1 MANAEIKAVITAEDR
16 ASATLANFG
25 RKAGGIGNTV
35 KKGLKLAAVGIA
47 AAGAAAIA
55 FGVSSVK
62 SYQESENA
70 LAQLNAVLKSTRGIA
85 KVSAKSAI
93 SLANSLQKVT
103 RYSDEQVLS
112 AENML
117 LTFTKISKDVFP
129 DTTKAVLDM
138 STAMGTDLK
147 STAIQ
152 VGKAMQDPVRG
163 VTALQRVGVRL
174 SDSQKELVKNL
185 VATGKT
191 AEAQKIIL
199 KELQTE
205 FGGSAEAAGK
215 TFAGQLDILKNQ
227 FDEVKE
233 SIGKTIVDAI
243 IPLMSKLAEFVAS
256 DQFQAWLARV
266 NQWISVNLPLAI
278 NYVVNTLIPN
288 LINIFN
294 VVWPVIKTVVV
305 WLGKF
310 VNFLAD
316 HEWAVWAFVT
326 ALVAIKTAMVISKI
340 VQSFTS
346 GVSLI
351 STSLSKLNTKLSN
364 FQGWALFATA
374 AVTAFVIIKQQMD
387 DLKAKTE
394 SKMNS
399 IMKKSNDATTE
410 MKKLNKKWKAGEI
423 SDAEYQRGLARI
435 NRVTGKAVSDANKT
449 LDQLGNTWQSKF
461 TSSASSWASRQAKT
475 LFSGFNHRASGTD
488 FFTPRKYAGGTS
500 GAYGGMALV
509 GERGPEMVT
518 LPRGSKVSRA
528 DETRKMMGGV
538 TNINITVPMMT
549 GSANERRKVARMLIK
564 DIQDI
569 AQMNGKS
576 VTDMMSSNYGLVT

>member
-35 KKGLKLAAVGIA
+35 KRSLKLAAVGIA
-47 AAGAAAIA
+47 ATGAAAIA

-117 LTFTKISKDVFP
+117 LTFTKIGKDVFP

-191 AEAQKIIL
+191 AEAQKLIL

-266 NQWISVNLPLAI
+266 NQWISVNLPLAV

-316 HEWAVWAFVT
+316 HEWAVWAFIGV
-326 ALVAIKTAMVISKI
+326 LGAMK
-340 VQSFTS
+340 
-346 GVSLI
+346 
-351 STSLSKLNTKLSN
+351 
-364 FQGWALFATA
+364 A
-374 AVTAFVIIKQQMD
+374 AFVITGVI
-387 DLKAKTE
+387 ARFR
-394 SKMNS
+394 
-399 IMKKSNDATTE
+399 A
-410 MKKLNKKWKAGEI
+410 
-423 SDAEYQRGLARI
+423 GLAAARAAYTITSVVLSTPIAITILAGAALIAMQLII
-435 NRVTGKAVSDANKT
+435 NKARETIGVLNELGVAQRNSGSSFDTSVSGLRKLAKSGT
-449 LDQLGNTWQSKF
+449 PAQKKR
-461 TSSASSWASRQAKT
+461 ASRLLKNPRLYSQSSDPNAGWAT
-475 LFSGFNHRASGTD
+475 GGFTG
-488 FFTPRKYAGGTS
+488 
-500 GAYGGMALV
+500 
-509 GERGPEMVT
+509 
-518 LPRGSKVSRA
+518 RGSATDVAGLVHKGEYVLPKPLVDQNRGMP
-528 DETRKMMGGV
+528 KNMGGV

>member
-340 VQSFTS
+340 AQSFTS

-488 FFTPRKYAGGTS
+488 FFTPRKYAGGTGNAS
-500 GAYGGMALV
+500 GGMALV

>member
-35 KKGLKLAAVGIA
+35 KRSLKLAAVGIA

-117 LTFTKISKDVFP
+117 LTFTKIGKDVFP

-191 AEAQKIIL
+191 AEAQKLIL

-316 HEWAVWAFVT
+316 HEWAVWAFIGV
-326 ALVAIKTAMVISKI
+326 LGAMK
-340 VQSFTS
+340 
-346 GVSLI
+346 
-351 STSLSKLNTKLSN
+351 
-364 FQGWALFATA
+364 A
-374 AVTAFVIIKQQMD
+374 AFVITGVI
-387 DLKAKTE
+387 ARFR
-394 SKMNS
+394 
-399 IMKKSNDATTE
+399 A
-410 MKKLNKKWKAGEI
+410 
-423 SDAEYQRGLARI
+423 GLAAARAAYTITSVVLSTPIAITILAGAALIAMQLII
-435 NRVTGKAVSDANKT
+435 NKARETMGVLNELGVAQRNSGSSFDTSVSGLRKLAKSGT
-449 LDQLGNTWQSKF
+449 PAQKKR
-461 TSSASSWASRQAKT
+461 ASRLLKNPRLYSQSSDPNAGWATGGFTGRGSATDVAGLVHKGEYVLPKPLVDQNRGMPKNMGGSSIINISINAGAYLGSQQEARKHAKIIYQALVDMAGMKGQT
-475 LFSGFNHRASGTD
+475 LQQLI
-488 FFTPRKYAGGTS
+488 AGG
-500 GAYGGMALV
+500 
-509 GERGPEMVT
+509 R
-518 LPRGSKVSRA
+518 
-528 DETRKMMGGV
+528 
-538 TNINITVPMMT
+538 
-549 GSANERRKVARMLIK
+549 
-564 DIQDI
+564 
-569 AQMNGKS
+569 
-576 VTDMMSSNYGLVT
+576 

>member
-316 HEWAVWAFVT
+316 HEWAVWAFIGV
-326 ALVAIKTAMVISKI
+326 LGAMK
-340 VQSFTS
+340 
-346 GVSLI
+346 
-351 STSLSKLNTKLSN
+351 
-364 FQGWALFATA
+364 A
-374 AVTAFVIIKQQMD
+374 AFVITGVI
-387 DLKAKTE
+387 ARFR
-394 SKMNS
+394 
-399 IMKKSNDATTE
+399 A
-410 MKKLNKKWKAGEI
+410 
-423 SDAEYQRGLARI
+423 GLAAARAAYTITSVVLSTPIAITILAGAALIAMQLII
-435 NRVTGKAVSDANKT
+435 NKARETIGVLNELGVAQRNSGSSFDTSVSGLRKLAKSGT
-449 LDQLGNTWQSKF
+449 PAQKKR
-461 TSSASSWASRQAKT
+461 ASRLLKNPRLYSQSSDPNAGWAT
-475 LFSGFNHRASGTD
+475 GGFTG
-488 FFTPRKYAGGTS
+488 
-500 GAYGGMALV
+500 
-509 GERGPEMVT
+509 
-518 LPRGSKVSRA
+518 RGSATDVAGLVHKGEYVLPKPLVDQNRGMP
-528 DETRKMMGGV
+528 KNMGGV

>member
-35 KKGLKLAAVGIA
+35 KRSLKLAAVGIA

-117 LTFTKISKDVFP
+117 LTFTKIGKDVFP

-191 AEAQKIIL
+191 AEAQKLIL

-316 HEWAVWAFVT
+316 HEWAVWAFIGV
-326 ALVAIKTAMVISKI
+326 LGAMKAAFVITGVI
-340 VQSFTS
+340 ARFRAGLAAARAAYTITS
-346 GVSLI
+346 GVLSTPIAITILAGAALI
-351 STSLSKLNTKLSN
+351 AMQLIRNKARETIGVLNELGVAQRNSGSSFDTSVSGLRKLAKSGTPAQKKRASRLLKNPRLYSQSSDPN
-364 FQGWALFATA
+364 AGWATGGFTGRGSATDVA
-374 AVTAFVIIKQQMD
+374 GLVHKGEYVLPKPLVDQNRGMPKNMGGSSIINISINAGAYLGSQQEAR
-387 DLKAKTE
+387 KHAKIIYQALVD
-394 SKMNS
+394 MAG
-399 IMKKSNDATTE
+399 MK
-410 MKKLNKKWKAGEI
+410 G
-423 SDAEYQRGLARI
+423 Q
-435 NRVTGKAVSDANKT
+435 T
-449 LDQLGNTWQSKF
+449 LQQLI
-461 TSSASSWASRQAKT
+461 
-475 LFSGFNHRASGTD
+475 
-488 FFTPRKYAGGTS
+488 AGG
-500 GAYGGMALV
+500 
-509 GERGPEMVT
+509 R
-518 LPRGSKVSRA
+518 
-528 DETRKMMGGV
+528 
-538 TNINITVPMMT
+538 
-549 GSANERRKVARMLIK
+549 
-564 DIQDI
+564 
-569 AQMNGKS
+569 
-576 VTDMMSSNYGLVT
+576 

>member
-340 VQSFTS
+340 AQSFTS

-461 TSSASSWASRQAKT
+461 TNFVAKYGNKISAPFK
-475 LFSGFNHRASGTD
+475 ASGTD
-488 FFTPRKYAGGTS
+488 FFTPRKYAGGTGNAS
-500 GAYGGMALV
+500 GGMALV

-518 LPRGSKVSRA
+518 LPRGSKVHRN
-528 DETRKMMGGV
+528 DETKKMMGGV

>member
-35 KKGLKLAAVGIA
+35 KRSLKLAAVGIA

-117 LTFTKISKDVFP
+117 LTFTKIGKDVFP

-191 AEAQKIIL
+191 AEAQKLIL

-316 HEWAVWAFVT
+316 HEWAVWAFIGV
-326 ALVAIKTAMVISKI
+326 LGAMK
-340 VQSFTS
+340 
-346 GVSLI
+346 
-351 STSLSKLNTKLSN
+351 
-364 FQGWALFATA
+364 A
-374 AVTAFVIIKQQMD
+374 AFVITGVI
-387 DLKAKTE
+387 ARFR
-394 SKMNS
+394 
-399 IMKKSNDATTE
+399 A
-410 MKKLNKKWKAGEI
+410 
-423 SDAEYQRGLARI
+423 GLAAARAAYTITSVVLSTPIAITILAGAALIAMQLII
-435 NRVTGKAVSDANKT
+435 NKA
-449 LDQLGNTWQSKF
+449 
-461 TSSASSWASRQAKT
+461 R
-475 LFSGFNHRASGTD
+475 
-488 FFTPRKYAGGTS
+488 
-500 GAYGGMALV
+500 
-509 GERGPEMVT
+509 
-518 LPRGSKVSRA
+518 
-528 DETRKMMGGV
+528 ETMGL
-538 TNINITVPMMT
+538 
-549 GSANERRKVARMLIK
+549 S
-564 DIQDI
+564 
-569 AQMNGKS
+569 
-576 VTDMMSSNYGLVT
+576 

>member
-35 KKGLKLAAVGIA
+35 KRSLKLAAAGIA

-117 LTFTKISKDVFP
+117 LTFTKIGKDVFP

-191 AEAQKIIL
+191 AEAQKLIL

-316 HEWAVWAFVT
+316 HEWAVWAFIGV
-326 ALVAIKTAMVISKI
+326 LGAMK
-340 VQSFTS
+340 
-346 GVSLI
+346 
-351 STSLSKLNTKLSN
+351 
-364 FQGWALFATA
+364 A
-374 AVTAFVIIKQQMD
+374 AFVITGVI
-387 DLKAKTE
+387 ARFR
-394 SKMNS
+394 
-399 IMKKSNDATTE
+399 A
-410 MKKLNKKWKAGEI
+410 
-423 SDAEYQRGLARI
+423 GLAAARAAYALTSVVLSTPIAITILAGAALIAMQLII
-435 NRVTGKAVSDANKT
+435 NKARETMGVLNELGVAQRNSGSSFDTSITGLRKLAKSGTAAQRKRAKRLLANPRLYSQTSDPNAGWAT
-449 LDQLGNTWQSKF
+449 GGF
-461 TSSASSWASRQAKT
+461 TGR
-475 LFSGFNHRASGTD
+475 GRASDVAGIVHKGEYVLPKPLVD
-488 FFTPRKYAGGTS
+488 QNRGVPKNMGGAGNISIAINAGAYLGSQQEARKHAKIIYQALVDMAGMKGQTLQQLIAGG
-500 GAYGGMALV
+500 
-509 GERGPEMVT
+509 R
-518 LPRGSKVSRA
+518 
-528 DETRKMMGGV
+528 
-538 TNINITVPMMT
+538 
-549 GSANERRKVARMLIK
+549 
-564 DIQDI
+564 
-569 AQMNGKS
+569 
-576 VTDMMSSNYGLVT
+576 

>member
-35 KKGLKLAAVGIA
+35 KRSLKLAAVGIA

-117 LTFTKISKDVFP
+117 LTFTKIGKDVFP

-191 AEAQKIIL
+191 AEAQKLIL

-316 HEWAVWAFVT
+316 HEWAVWAFIGV
-326 ALVAIKTAMVISKI
+326 LGAMK
-340 VQSFTS
+340 
-346 GVSLI
+346 
-351 STSLSKLNTKLSN
+351 
-364 FQGWALFATA
+364 A
-374 AVTAFVIIKQQMD
+374 AFVITGVI
-387 DLKAKTE
+387 ARFR
-394 SKMNS
+394 
-399 IMKKSNDATTE
+399 A
-410 MKKLNKKWKAGEI
+410 
-423 SDAEYQRGLARI
+423 GLAAARAAYTI
-435 NRVTGKAVSDANKT
+435 TSVVLSTPIAITILAGAALIAMQLIRNKARETIGVLNELGVAQRNSGSSFDTSVSGLRKLAKSGT
-449 LDQLGNTWQSKF
+449 PAQKKR
-461 TSSASSWASRQAKT
+461 ASRLLKNPRLYSQSSDPNAGWATGGFTGRGSATDVAGLVHKGEYVLPKPLVDQNRGMPKNMGGSSIINISINAGAYLGSQQEARKHAKIIYQALVDMAGMKGQT
-475 LFSGFNHRASGTD
+475 LQQLI
-488 FFTPRKYAGGTS
+488 AGG
-500 GAYGGMALV
+500 
-509 GERGPEMVT
+509 R
-518 LPRGSKVSRA
+518 
-528 DETRKMMGGV
+528 
-538 TNINITVPMMT
+538 
-549 GSANERRKVARMLIK
+549 
-564 DIQDI
+564 
-569 AQMNGKS
+569 
-576 VTDMMSSNYGLVT
+576 

>member
-70 LAQLNAVLKSTRGIA
+70 IAQLNAVLKSTRGIA

-316 HEWAVWAFVT
+316 HEWAVWAFIGV
-326 ALVAIKTAMVISKI
+326 LGAMK
-340 VQSFTS
+340 
-346 GVSLI
+346 
-351 STSLSKLNTKLSN
+351 
-364 FQGWALFATA
+364 A
-374 AVTAFVIIKQQMD
+374 AFVITGVIARFRAGLAAARAAYTLTSVVLSTPIAITILVGAALIAMG
-387 DLKAKTE
+387 LIIAKAKET
-394 SKMNS
+394 M
-399 IMKKSNDATTE
+399 
-410 MKKLNKKWKAGEI
+410 G
-423 SDAEYQRGLARI
+423 
-435 NRVTGKAVSDANKT
+435 V
-449 LDQLGNTWQSKF
+449 LDQLGVAQRNSGSSF
-461 TSSASSWASRQAKT
+461 DTSVSGLRKLAK
-475 LFSGFNHRASGTD
+475 SGTPAQKARAKKLLANPGLYNRSSD
-488 FFTPRKYAGGTS
+488 KGAGWAT
-500 GAYGGMALV
+500 GGYT
-509 GERGPEMVT
+509 G
-518 LPRGSKVSRA
+518 RGSANDVAGIVHKGEYVLPKPMV
-528 DETRKMMGGV
+528 DQNTGKPKLMGGV

>member
-35 KKGLKLAAVGIA
+35 KRSLKLAAVGIA

-117 LTFTKISKDVFP
+117 LTFTKIGKDVFP

-138 STAMGTDLK
+138 STAMGADLK

-191 AEAQKIIL
+191 AEAQKLIL

-256 DQFQAWLARV
+256 DQFQA
-266 NQWISVNLPLAI
+266 
-278 NYVVNTLIPN
+278 
-288 LINIFN
+288 
-294 VVWPVIKTVVV
+294 
-305 WLGKF
+305 
-310 VNFLAD
+310 
-316 HEWAVWAFVT
+316 
-326 ALVAIKTAMVISKI
+326 
-340 VQSFTS
+340 
-346 GVSLI
+346 
-351 STSLSKLNTKLSN
+351 
-364 FQGWALFATA
+364 
-374 AVTAFVIIKQQMD
+374 
-387 DLKAKTE
+387 
-394 SKMNS
+394 
-399 IMKKSNDATTE
+399 
-410 MKKLNKKWKAGEI
+410 
-423 SDAEYQRGLARI
+423 
-435 NRVTGKAVSDANKT
+435 
-449 LDQLGNTWQSKF
+449 
-461 TSSASSWASRQAKT
+461 
-475 LFSGFNHRASGTD
+475 
-488 FFTPRKYAGGTS
+488 
-500 GAYGGMALV
+500 
-509 GERGPEMVT
+509 
-518 LPRGSKVSRA
+518 
-528 DETRKMMGGV
+528 
-538 TNINITVPMMT
+538 
-549 GSANERRKVARMLIK
+549 
-564 DIQDI
+564 
-569 AQMNGKS
+569 
-576 VTDMMSSNYGLVT
+576 

>member
-35 KKGLKLAAVGIA
+35 KRSLKLAAVGIA

-117 LTFTKISKDVFP
+117 LTFTKIGKDVFP

-191 AEAQKIIL
+191 AEAQKLIL

-316 HEWAVWAFVT
+316 HEWAVWAFIGV
-326 ALVAIKTAMVISKI
+326 LGAMK
-340 VQSFTS
+340 
-346 GVSLI
+346 
-351 STSLSKLNTKLSN
+351 
-364 FQGWALFATA
+364 A
-374 AVTAFVIIKQQMD
+374 AFVITGVI
-387 DLKAKTE
+387 ARFR
-394 SKMNS
+394 
-399 IMKKSNDATTE
+399 A
-410 MKKLNKKWKAGEI
+410 
-423 SDAEYQRGLARI
+423 GLAAARAAYTITSVVLSTPIAITILAGAALIAMQLII
-435 NRVTGKAVSDANKT
+435 NKARETMGVLNELGVAQRNSGSSFDTSVSGLRKLAKSGTPAQKKRASRLLKNPRLYSQSSDPNAGWATGGFTGRGSATDVAGLVHKGEYVLPKPLVDQNRGMPKNMGGSSIINISINAGAYLGSQQEARKHAKIIYQALVDMAGMKGQTLQQLIAGAVS
-449 LDQLGNTWQSKF
+449 
-461 TSSASSWASRQAKT
+461 
-475 LFSGFNHRASGTD
+475 
-488 FFTPRKYAGGTS
+488 
-500 GAYGGMALV
+500 
-509 GERGPEMVT
+509 
-518 LPRGSKVSRA
+518 
-528 DETRKMMGGV
+528 
-538 TNINITVPMMT
+538 
-549 GSANERRKVARMLIK
+549 
-564 DIQDI
+564 
-569 AQMNGKS
+569 
-576 VTDMMSSNYGLVT
+576 

>member
-70 LAQLNAVLKSTRGIA
+70 IAQLNAVLKSTRGIA

-316 HEWAVWAFVT
+316 HEWAVWAFIGV
-326 ALVAIKTAMVISKI
+326 LGAMK
-340 VQSFTS
+340 
-346 GVSLI
+346 
-351 STSLSKLNTKLSN
+351 
-364 FQGWALFATA
+364 A
-374 AVTAFVIIKQQMD
+374 AFVITGVIARFRAGLAAARAAYTLTSVVLSTPIAITILVGAALIAMG
-387 DLKAKTE
+387 LIIAKAKET
-394 SKMNS
+394 M
-399 IMKKSNDATTE
+399 
-410 MKKLNKKWKAGEI
+410 G
-423 SDAEYQRGLARI
+423 
-435 NRVTGKAVSDANKT
+435 V
-449 LDQLGNTWQSKF
+449 LDQLGVAQRNSGSSF
-461 TSSASSWASRQAKT
+461 DTSVSGLRKLAK
-475 LFSGFNHRASGTD
+475 SGTPAQKARAKKLLANPGLYNRSSD
-488 FFTPRKYAGGTS
+488 KGAGWAT
-500 GAYGGMALV
+500 GGYT
-509 GERGPEMVT
+509 G
-518 LPRGSKVSRA
+518 RGSANDVAGIVHKGEYVLPKPMV
-528 DETRKMMGGV
+528 DQNTGKPKLMGGV
-538 TNINITVPMMT
+538 TNINITLPMMT

>member
-70 LAQLNAVLKSTRGIA
+70 IAQLNAVLKSTRGIA

-316 HEWAVWAFVT
+316 HEWAVWAFIGV
-326 ALVAIKTAMVISKI
+326 LGAMK
-340 VQSFTS
+340 
-346 GVSLI
+346 
-351 STSLSKLNTKLSN
+351 
-364 FQGWALFATA
+364 A
-374 AVTAFVIIKQQMD
+374 AFVITGVIARFRAGLAAARAAYTLTSVVLSTPIAITILVGAALIAMG
-387 DLKAKTE
+387 LIIAKAKET
-394 SKMNS
+394 M
-399 IMKKSNDATTE
+399 
-410 MKKLNKKWKAGEI
+410 G
-423 SDAEYQRGLARI
+423 
-435 NRVTGKAVSDANKT
+435 V
-449 LDQLGNTWQSKF
+449 LDQLGVAQRNSGSSF
-461 TSSASSWASRQAKT
+461 DTSVSGLRKLAKSGTPAQKKRASRLLKNPRLYSQSSDPNAGWAT
-475 LFSGFNHRASGTD
+475 GGFTG
-488 FFTPRKYAGGTS
+488 
-500 GAYGGMALV
+500 
-509 GERGPEMVT
+509 
-518 LPRGSKVSRA
+518 RGSATDVAGLVHKGEYVLPKPLVNQNTGQPKA
-528 DETRKMMGGV
+528 MGGV